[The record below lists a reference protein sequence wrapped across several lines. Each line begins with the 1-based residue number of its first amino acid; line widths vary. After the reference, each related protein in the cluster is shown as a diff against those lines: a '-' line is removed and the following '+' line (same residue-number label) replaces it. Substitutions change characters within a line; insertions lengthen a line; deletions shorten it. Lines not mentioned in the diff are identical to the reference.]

1 MKILNIYV
9 DETGEFG
16 FHDKSS
22 KLYGISFTFHEQDND
37 ISNEIN
43 NLNARLKKIGYTG
56 MIHMADLIMKRG
68 DYVNFDINMRRE
80 IFKVIFHFSRK
91 VPIKIYSI
99 IVNKKYTDNKK
110 VLKQKLLIEIN
121 KMLIAKETYF
131 KKFTKINLYY
141 DNGQEL
147 LGTILDSA
155 FLKFSSFAHII
166 NFDHEKERLFQVS
179 DMLTYIDKYDYKY
192 KNKIPITK
200 IERYFFSENEM
211 RKIIWELNKKR
222 IL

>member
-16 FHDKSS
+16 FNDKSA
-22 KLYGISFTFHEQDND
+22 KLYGISFTFYEQNYD
-37 ISNEIN
+37 ISNEVN
-43 NLNARLKKIGYTG
+43 NLNARLKKLGYTG
-56 MIHMADLIMKRG
+56 MIHMADLIMRRG
-68 DYVNFDINMRRE
+68 DYVNFDINVRKS
-80 IFKVIFHFSRK
+80 IFIAIYQFTKKS
-91 VPIKIYSI
+91 PIKIHSI

-110 VLKQKLLIEIN
+110 VLKQKLLLEIN

-141 DNGQEL
+141 DNGQEI

-155 FLKFSSFAHII
+155 FLKFSSFDHIVK
-166 NFDHEKERLFQVS
+166 FDHVKERLFQVS

-192 KNKIPITK
+192 KNKMPITK
-200 IERYFFSENEM
+200 IERYFFMHEEI
-211 RKIIWELNKKR
+211 RKILKEIDKKR
-222 IL
+222 FL

>member
-16 FHDKSS
+16 FNDKSA
-22 KLYGISFTFHEQDND
+22 KLYGISFTFYEQNYD

-43 NLNARLKKIGYTG
+43 NLNARLKKLGYTG
-56 MIHMADLIMKRG
+56 MIHMADLIMRRG
-68 DYVNFDINMRRE
+68 DYVNFSINVRKS
-80 IFKVIFHFSRK
+80 IFNAIYQFTKKS
-91 VPIKIYSI
+91 PIKIHSI

-110 VLKQKLLIEIN
+110 VLKQKLLLEIK

-141 DNGQEL
+141 DNGQEI

-155 FLKFSSFAHII
+155 FFKFPSFVHII
-166 NFDHEKERLFQVS
+166 KFDHEKERLFQVS

-192 KNKIPITK
+192 KNKMPITK
-200 IERYFFSENEM
+200 IERYFFSYKEI
-211 RKIIWELNKKR
+211 RKILKELDKKR
-222 IL
+222 FL

>member
-16 FHDKSS
+16 FNDKSA
-22 KLYGISFTFHEQDND
+22 KLYGISFTFYEKNYD

-43 NLNARLKKIGYTG
+43 NLNAKLKKIGYTG
-56 MIHMADLIMKRG
+56 MIHMADLIMRRG

-80 IFKVIFHFSRK
+80 IFKTIFHFSRK
-91 VPIKIYSI
+91 IPIKIHSI

-110 VLKQKLLIEIN
+110 VLKQKLLLEIN

-141 DNGQEL
+141 DNGQEI
-147 LGTILDSA
+147 LGTILDST
-155 FLKFSSFAHII
+155 FLKFSSFVHIV
-166 NFDHEKERLFQVS
+166 NFDHIKERLFQVS

-192 KNKIPITK
+192 KNKMPITK
-200 IERYFFSENEM
+200 IERYFFNEEEM
-211 RKIIWELNKKR
+211 RKILKKLDKKR
-222 IL
+222 FL